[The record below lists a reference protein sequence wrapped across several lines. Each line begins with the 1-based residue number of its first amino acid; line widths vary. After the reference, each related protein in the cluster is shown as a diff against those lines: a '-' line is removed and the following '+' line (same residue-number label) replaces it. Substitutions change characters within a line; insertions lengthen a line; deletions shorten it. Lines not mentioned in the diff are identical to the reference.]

1 MRDFEDLL
9 NEELPSHFLESEEA
23 DDAEDAKGAEKEDN
37 EESEDDSV
45 RQSIVDKVE
54 EALED
59 IKGVKVDKDIIED
72 FVSGK
77 KGEIGLDDL
86 DDDIVD
92 EVYDAI
98 SGALDDIEEVKVDK
112 DDDEVTISVKKESVV
127 ADIFDSVFESSDDD
141 ENYNDSS
148 DTSEEMECGDCDGTE
163 ECYSE
168 EDDDEDILGDDYDDD
183 GADMDDVLDELE
195 NETDDSEVSDGE
207 PTVDEPEL
215 DEVEDKK
222 ADDMLAMV
230 ATPILIKDELTA
242 EESVQFYE
250 SVDAEIAMNEGLIEE
265 SDMDDLFEEGVFA
278 SPNRPFKMTKKA
290 RFRQLYELS
299 VLIEARA
306 HRDPLSV
313 KLDRAYKV
321 ERNIKKQLRQRYK
334 NQALKRAKGY
344 LMRLMKSKS
353 GVMKS
358 LAKKILPNR

>member
-9 NEELPSHFLESEEA
+9 NEELPSHFLESE
-23 DDAEDAKGAEKEDN
+23 DAEKEDN
-37 EESEDDSV
+37 EEREDDSV

-98 SGALDDIEEVKVDK
+98 SDALDDIKEVKVDK
-112 DDDEVTISVKKESVV
+112 DDDEVVISVKKESVV
-127 ADIFDSVFESSDDD
+127 ADIFDSVFESSD
-141 ENYNDSS
+141 EEEYNNSS
-148 DTSEEMECGDCDGTE
+148 DTSEEMERGD
-163 ECYSE
+163 CYSE
-168 EDDDEDILGDDYDDD
+168 EDDDDDILGDDYDDD
-183 GADMDDVLDELE
+183 DADVDDVLNELE

-230 ATPILIKDELTA
+230 ATPMLIKDELTA

-250 SVDAEIAMNEGLIEE
+250 SVDADIAMSEGLIEE

-299 VLIEARA
+299 VLIEAQA
-306 HRDPLSV
+306 HRDPLKV
-313 KLDRAYKV
+313 KLDRAYAV
-321 ERNIKKQLRQRYK
+321 ECKIKNQLRQRY
-334 NQALKRAKGY
+334 QAQAMKRAKGC

-358 LAKKILPNR
+358 LAKKIVPNR

>member
-9 NEELPSHFLESEEA
+9 NEELPSHFLESE
-23 DDAEDAKGAEKEDN
+23 DAEKEDN
-37 EESEDDSV
+37 EEREDDSV

-98 SGALDDIEEVKVDK
+98 SDALDDIKEVKVDK
-112 DDDEVTISVKKESVV
+112 DDDEVVISVKKESVV
-127 ADIFDSVFESSDDD
+127 ADIFDSVFESSD
-141 ENYNDSS
+141 EEEYNNSS
-148 DTSEEMECGDCDGTE
+148 DTSEEMERGD
-163 ECYSE
+163 CYSE
-168 EDDDEDILGDDYDDD
+168 EDDDDDILGDDYDDD
-183 GADMDDVLDELE
+183 DADVDDVLNELE

-230 ATPILIKDELTA
+230 ATPMLIKDELTA

-250 SVDAEIAMNEGLIEE
+250 SVDADIAMSEGLIEE

-299 VLIEARA
+299 VLIEAQA
-306 HRDPLSV
+306 HRDPLKV
-313 KLDRAYKV
+313 KLDRAYAV
-321 ERNIKKQLRQRYK
+321 ERKIKKQLRQRYK
-334 NQALKRAKGY
+334 AQAMKRAKGY

-358 LAKKILPNR
+358 LAKKIVPNR

>member
-9 NEELPSHFLESEEA
+9 NEELPSHFLESEEV
-23 DDAEDAKGAEKEDN
+23 EKEDN

-59 IKGVKVDKDIIED
+59 IRGVKVDKDIIED

-98 SGALDDIEEVKVDK
+98 SDALDDIKEVKVDK
-112 DDDEVTISVKKESVV
+112 DDDEVVISVKKESVV
-127 ADIFDSVFESSDDD
+127 ADIFDSVFESSD
-141 ENYNDSS
+141 EEEYNNSS
-148 DTSEEMECGDCDGTE
+148 DTSEEMECGDC
-163 ECYSE
+163 YS
-168 EDDDEDILGDDYDDD
+168 EDDDDDDILGDGYDDD
-183 GADMDDVLDELE
+183 DADVDEVLNELE

-230 ATPILIKDELTA
+230 ATPMLIKDELTA

-250 SVDAEIAMNEGLIEE
+250 SVDADIAMSEGLIEE

-334 NQALKRAKGY
+334 TQAVKRAKGY
-344 LMRLMKSKS
+344 LMKLMKSKS

>member
-9 NEELPSHFLESEEA
+9 NEELPSHFLESE
-23 DDAEDAKGAEKEDN
+23 DAEKEDN
-37 EESEDDSV
+37 EEREDDSV

-98 SGALDDIEEVKVDK
+98 SDALDDIKEVKVDK
-112 DDDEVTISVKKESVV
+112 DDDEVVISVKKESVV
-127 ADIFDSVFESSDDD
+127 ADIFDSVFESSD
-141 ENYNDSS
+141 EEEYNDSS
-148 DTSEEMECGDCDGTE
+148 DTSEEMERGD
-163 ECYSE
+163 CYSE
-168 EDDDEDILGDDYDDD
+168 EDDDDDILGDDYDDD
-183 GADMDDVLDELE
+183 DADVDDVLNELE

-230 ATPILIKDELTA
+230 ATPMLIKDELTA

-250 SVDAEIAMNEGLIEE
+250 SVDADIAMSEGLIEE

-299 VLIEARA
+299 VLIEAQA
-306 HRDPLSV
+306 HRDPLKV
-313 KLDRAYKV
+313 KLDRAYAV
-321 ERNIKKQLRQRYK
+321 ERKIKKQLRQRYK
-334 NQALKRAKGY
+334 AQAMKRAKGY

-358 LAKKILPNR
+358 LAKKIVPNR

>member
-9 NEELPSHFLESEEA
+9 NEELPSHFLESE
-23 DDAEDAKGAEKEDN
+23 DAEKEDN

-98 SGALDDIEEVKVDK
+98 SEALDDIKEVKVDK
-112 DDDEVTISVKKESVV
+112 DDDEVVISVKKESVV
-127 ADIFDSVFESSDDD
+127 ADIFDSVFESSD
-141 ENYNDSS
+141 EEEYNNSS
-148 DTSEEMECGDCDGTE
+148 DTSEEMECGDC
-163 ECYSE
+163 YSE
-168 EDDDEDILGDDYDDD
+168 DDDDEDVLGDDYDDD
-183 GADMDDVLDELE
+183 DADVDDVLNELE

-230 ATPILIKDELTA
+230 ATPMLIKDELTA

-250 SVDAEIAMNEGLIEE
+250 SVDADIAMNEGLIEE

-299 VLIEARA
+299 VLIEAQA
-306 HRDPLSV
+306 HRDPLKV
-313 KLDRAYKV
+313 KLDRAYAV
-321 ERNIKKQLRQRYK
+321 ERKIKKQLRQRYK
-334 NQALKRAKGY
+334 ALAMKRAKGY

-358 LAKKILPNR
+358 LAKKIVPNR

>member
-9 NEELPSHFLESEEA
+9 NEELPSHFLESE
-23 DDAEDAKGAEKEDN
+23 DAEKEDN
-37 EESEDDSV
+37 EEIEDDSV

-98 SGALDDIEEVKVDK
+98 SDALDDIKEVKVDK
-112 DDDEVTISVKKESVV
+112 DDDEVVISVKKESVV
-127 ADIFDSVFESSDDD
+127 ADIFDSVFESSD
-141 ENYNDSS
+141 EEEYNNSS
-148 DTSEEMECGDCDGTE
+148 DTSEEMECGDC
-163 ECYSE
+163 YSE
-168 EDDDEDILGDDYDDD
+168 DDDDEDVLGDGYDDD
-183 GADMDDVLDELE
+183 DADVDDVLNELE
-195 NETDDSEVSDGE
+195 NETDDSDVSDGE
-207 PTVDEPEL
+207 PSVDEPEL

-230 ATPILIKDELTA
+230 ATPMLIKDELTA

-250 SVDAEIAMNEGLIEE
+250 SVDADIAMSEGLIEE

-299 VLIEARA
+299 VLIEAQA
-306 HRDPLSV
+306 HRDPLKV
-313 KLDRAYKV
+313 KLDRAYAV
-321 ERNIKKQLRQRYK
+321 ERKIKKQLRQRYK
-334 NQALKRAKGY
+334 AQAMKRAKGY

-358 LAKKILPNR
+358 LAKKIVPNR

>member
-9 NEELPSHFLESEEA
+9 NEELPSHFLESE
-23 DDAEDAKGAEKEDN
+23 DAEKEDN

-98 SGALDDIEEVKVDK
+98 SDALDDIKEVKVDK
-112 DDDEVTISVKKESVV
+112 DDDEVVISVKKESVV
-127 ADIFDSVFESSDDD
+127 ADIFDSVFESSDDED
-141 ENYNDSS
+141 YNDSS
-148 DTSEEMECGDCDGTE
+148 DTSEEMERGD
-163 ECYSE
+163 CYSE
-168 EDDDEDILGDDYDDD
+168 EDDDDDILGDDYDDD
-183 GADMDDVLDELE
+183 DADVDDVLNELE

-230 ATPILIKDELTA
+230 ATPMLIKDELTA

-250 SVDAEIAMNEGLIEE
+250 SVDADIAMSEGLIEE

-299 VLIEARA
+299 VLIEAQA
-306 HRDPLSV
+306 HRDPLKV
-313 KLDRAYKV
+313 KLDRAYAV
-321 ERNIKKQLRQRYK
+321 ERKIKKQLRQRYK
-334 NQALKRAKGY
+334 AQAMKRAKGY

-358 LAKKILPNR
+358 LAKKIVPNR

>member
-1 MRDFEDLL
+1 MREFEDLL
-9 NEELPSHFLESEEA
+9 NEELPSHFLESE
-23 DDAEDAKGAEKEDN
+23 DAEKEDN

-98 SGALDDIEEVKVDK
+98 SDALDDIKEVKVDK
-112 DDDEVTISVKKESVV
+112 DDDEVVISVKKESVV
-127 ADIFDSVFESSDDD
+127 ADIFDSVFESSDDED
-141 ENYNDSS
+141 YNDSS
-148 DTSEEMECGDCDGTE
+148 DTSEEMECGDC
-163 ECYSE
+163 YSE
-168 EDDDEDILGDDYDDD
+168 DDDDEDVLGDGYDDD
-183 GADMDDVLDELE
+183 DADVDDVLNELE

-230 ATPILIKDELTA
+230 ATPMLIKDELTA

-250 SVDAEIAMNEGLIEE
+250 SVDADIAMNEGLIEE

-299 VLIEARA
+299 VLIEAQA
-306 HRDPLSV
+306 HRDPLKV
-313 KLDRAYKV
+313 KLDRAYAV
-321 ERNIKKQLRQRYK
+321 ERKIKKQLRQRYK
-334 NQALKRAKGY
+334 AQAMKRAKGY

-358 LAKKILPNR
+358 LAKKIVPNR

>member
-9 NEELPSHFLESEEA
+9 NEELPSHFLESE
-23 DDAEDAKGAEKEDN
+23 DAEKEDN
-37 EESEDDSV
+37 EEREDDSV

-98 SGALDDIEEVKVDK
+98 SDALDDIKEVKVDK
-112 DDDEVTISVKKESVV
+112 DDDEVVISVKKESVV
-127 ADIFDSVFESSDDD
+127 ADIFDSVFESSD
-141 ENYNDSS
+141 EEEYNNSS
-148 DTSEEMECGDCDGTE
+148 DTSEEMERGD
-163 ECYSE
+163 CYSE
-168 EDDDEDILGDDYDDD
+168 EDDDDDILGDDYDDD
-183 GADMDDVLDELE
+183 DADVDDVLNELE

-230 ATPILIKDELTA
+230 ATPMLIKDELTA

-250 SVDAEIAMNEGLIEE
+250 SVDADIAMNEGRIEE

-299 VLIEARA
+299 VLIEAQA
-306 HRDPLSV
+306 HRDPLKV
-313 KLDRAYKV
+313 KLDRAYAV
-321 ERNIKKQLRQRYK
+321 ERKIKKQLRQRYK
-334 NQALKRAKGY
+334 AQAMKRAKGY

-358 LAKKILPNR
+358 LAKKIVPNR

>member
-9 NEELPSHFLESEEA
+9 NEELPSHFLESE
-23 DDAEDAKGAEKEDN
+23 DAEKEDN
-37 EESEDDSV
+37 EEREDDSV

-98 SGALDDIEEVKVDK
+98 SDALDDIKEVKVDK
-112 DDDEVTISVKKESVV
+112 DDDEVVISVKKESVV
-127 ADIFDSVFESSDDD
+127 ADIFDSVFESSD
-141 ENYNDSS
+141 EEEYNNSS
-148 DTSEEMECGDCDGTE
+148 DTSEEMERGD
-163 ECYSE
+163 CYSE
-168 EDDDEDILGDDYDDD
+168 EDDDDDILGDDYDDD
-183 GADMDDVLDELE
+183 DADVDDVLNELE

-230 ATPILIKDELTA
+230 ATPMLIKDELTA

-250 SVDAEIAMNEGLIEE
+250 SVDADIAMNEGLIEE

-299 VLIEARA
+299 VLIEAQA
-306 HRDPLSV
+306 HRDPLKV
-313 KLDRAYKV
+313 KLDRAYAV
-321 ERNIKKQLRQRYK
+321 ERKIKKQLRQRYK
-334 NQALKRAKGY
+334 AQAMKRAKGY

-358 LAKKILPNR
+358 LAKKIVPNR

>member
-9 NEELPSHFLESEEA
+9 NEELPSHFLESE
-23 DDAEDAKGAEKEDN
+23 DAEKEDN

-98 SGALDDIEEVKVDK
+98 SDALDDIKEVKVDK
-112 DDDEVTISVKKESVV
+112 DDDEVVISVKKESVV
-127 ADIFDSVFESSDDD
+127 ADIFDSVFESSD
-141 ENYNDSS
+141 EEEYNNSS
-148 DTSEEMECGDCDGTE
+148 DTSEEMECGDC
-163 ECYSE
+163 YSE
-168 EDDDEDILGDDYDDD
+168 DDDDEDVLGDGYDDD
-183 GADMDDVLDELE
+183 DADVDDVLNELE

-230 ATPILIKDELTA
+230 ATPMLIKDELTA

-250 SVDAEIAMNEGLIEE
+250 SVDANIAMNEGLIEE

-299 VLIEARA
+299 VLIEAQA
-306 HRDPLSV
+306 HRDPLKV
-313 KLDRAYKV
+313 KLDRAYAV
-321 ERNIKKQLRQRYK
+321 ERKIKKQLRQRYK
-334 NQALKRAKGY
+334 AQAMKRAKGY

-358 LAKKILPNR
+358 LAKKIVPNR